1 MSHICTR
8 IAIFRLSVKLAVQES
23 NLIITTFGNLENESL
38 YKARLYFSAESFKKC
53 VYAQLVFMSRRLNSV
68 KLRGR
73 ERQESKFHKLT
84 KGQTVKKSFVQS
96 TLYAHMLFQMVS
108 SFLVHVGISDQLMT
122 MLLEL
127 NVFNEK

>member
-1 MSHICTR
+1 M
-8 IAIFRLSVKLAVQES
+8 
-23 NLIITTFGNLENESL
+23 IITTFGNLENESL
-38 YKARLYFSAESFKKC
+38 YKAHLYFSAESFQKC
-53 VYAQLVFMSRRLNSV
+53 VYAQMVFVSHRLNSV
-68 KLRGR
+68 KLKGR

-84 KGQTVKKSFVQS
+84 KGQAVKKSFVQS

-127 NVFNEK
+127 NDFNRK